1 MSKVI
6 TALCKSR
13 AATENA
19 LRQLEAAGF
28 NDSQISILLSD
39 QTRGRAFSLVEQ
51 NKMEEGAAA
60 GAGIG
65 GIVGGLL
72 AVAAGTGALVFPG
85 LNIVV
90 AGYLISG
97 LAGVGAGAA
106 TGGLLGALVGSGIPE
121 HEAKL
126 YEKELSKDSILI
138 AVKTETSEQA
148 QQVERI
154 LKSVD
159 AANIAA

>member
-1 MSKVI
+1 MSKVV

-13 AATENA
+13 AATEKA
-19 LRQLEAAGF
+19 LRQLETAGF

-39 QTRGRAFSLVEQ
+39 ETRGRAFSLVEK
-51 NKMEEGAAA
+51 NKMDEGAAA
-60 GAGIG
+60 GAAFG
-65 GIVGGLL
+65 GVVGGLL

-85 LNIVV
+85 VNLVV

-106 TGGLLGALVGSGIPE
+106 TGGVLGALIGAGIPE

-126 YEKELSKDSILI
+126 YEEELSKDSILI
-138 AVKTETSEQA
+138 AVKTETAEQA
-148 QQVERI
+148 KQVERI